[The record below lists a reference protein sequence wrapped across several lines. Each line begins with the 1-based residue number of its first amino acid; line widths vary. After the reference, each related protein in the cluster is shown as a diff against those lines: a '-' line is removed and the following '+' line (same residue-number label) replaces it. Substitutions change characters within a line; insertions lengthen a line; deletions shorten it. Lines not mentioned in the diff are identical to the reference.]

1 MFRLNITHKFLLY
14 LLLTSVF
21 PLLVVGVS
29 SYQIS
34 RDTIQDQVRNYTLE
48 LVSQQADYVDTIF
61 DGVESLIANISGVDD
76 IKNTLADDEAINSEY
91 TRLSTQARIGYI
103 LTGYANL
110 KGLVSIDIYSASGNT
125 HYHVGDTLNTESMD
139 IAARER
145 IFAAAARAGGLIV
158 WTGIEDNINVS
169 SKHQKVITAV
179 KELRTIDSDTLQER
193 PIAYLVI
200 NYDVDSLHAYF
211 GEVDLGDGTFFLM
224 VDPSHRA
231 VLHTDKSK
239 IGKPVAPEFVERLDK
254 ERDTF
259 IEFIEG
265 NDMFVSYSRTAR
277 QDWLLM
283 SFIPVSKLT
292 ARAVTIRDNT
302 ILIVAICFAFV
313 MATAYLFS
321 RGVVSPI
328 RRMTEVFK
336 RIQDG
341 SIDWN
346 TRLPKGPRDEIG
358 ELITWFN
365 TFLDS
370 LVAKNRTEVELMQAK
385 EAAEAANR
393 AKSQFLANMSHEIRT
408 PMNGVIGMTELAL
421 ATDLSDEQREY
432 LDIIQTSAI
441 MLLDLLG
448 DILDFSKVEAGKL
461 ELTPG
466 YFRLRDTLGEILK
479 TMSVRAQQ
487 KDLELDYLVAPEVP
501 DTLIG
506 DSRRFGQIVINLV
519 TNAIKF
525 TERGE
530 IAVRVAVE
538 SRTADTIVLRTSVS
552 DTGIGIPEH
561 KQAEIFEAFSQADAS
576 STRSHGGTGLGL
588 AISTRLAALMEGKV
602 WVESQAGQGSTFHV
616 TTRFGVASES
626 SRAAHPGEPASDH
639 GRHAGDSRAGDST
652 APHDKRLR
660 ILLVEDNPINQKV
673 VTLLLSKRGHR
684 VILSENGQEAVQLL
698 ARAPGSFDLVLM
710 DLQMP
715 GMDGFE
721 ATAAIRQQEQG
732 SRLPI
737 IALTAHAMK
746 GDRER
751 CLRAGMDGYLS
762 KPIRAEKLYQVLRDL
777 APPERS
783 TEPDS

>member
-1 MFRLNITHKFLLY
+1 MFRLNITRKFLLY

-34 RDTIQDQVRNYTLE
+34 RDTIQDQARNYTLE
-48 LVSQQADYVDTIF
+48 LIGHQADYVDTIF
-61 DGVESLIANISGVDD
+61 DGVESLISNISGVDD
-76 IKNTLADDEAINSEY
+76 IKNTLANDQAINSEY
-91 TRLSTQARIGYI
+91 TRLTTQAKIGYI

-110 KGLVSIDIYSASGNT
+110 KGLVSIDIHSVGGT
-125 HYHVGDTLNTESMD
+125 HYHVGDTLNTEVTNVEV
-139 IAARER
+139 RER
-145 IFAAAARAGGLIV
+145 IFAAAARSSGLIV
-158 WTGIEDNINVS
+158 WTGIEDNINAS
-169 SKHQKVITAV
+169 SKHRKVITAI
-179 KELRTIDSDTLQER
+179 KELRSIDSATLQER

-200 NYDVDSLHAYF
+200 NYDVDSLHEHF

-224 VDPSHRA
+224 VDADHRV

-239 IGKPVAPEFVERLDK
+239 IGKRIDPAFIQRLDK
-254 ERDTF
+254 DQDTL
-259 IEFIEG
+259 IESIEG
-265 NDMFVSYSRTAR
+265 RDMLVSYSRTSR
-277 QDWLLM
+277 KDWLLM

-292 ARAVTIRDNT
+292 ARAVTIRNNT

-313 MATAYLFS
+313 IATAYLFS

-341 SIDWN
+341 SINWK
-346 TRLPKGPRDEIG
+346 TRLAVGPRDEIG

-370 LVAKNRTEVELMQAK
+370 LVAKNRTEEELVQAK
-385 EAAEAANR
+385 EAAEAASR

-421 ATDLSDEQREY
+421 DTDLTDEQREY
-432 LDIIQTSAI
+432 LEIIQSSAI
-441 MLLDLLG
+441 SLLDLLG

-466 YFRLRDTLGEILK
+466 HFRLRDVLSEILK
-479 TMSVRAQQ
+479 TMSVHAHQ
-487 KDLELDYLVAPEVP
+487 KHLELSHAVAPEVP
-501 DTLIG
+501 DALIG
-506 DSRRFGQIVINLV
+506 DPRRFGQIVINLIA
-519 TNAIKF
+519 NAIKF
-525 TERGE
+525 TEQGE

-538 SRTADTIVLRTSVS
+538 SRTSDTILLRTSVS

-561 KQAEIFEAFSQADAS
+561 KQTEIFEAFSQADAS

-588 AISTRLAALMEGKV
+588 AISARLATLMEGKV
-602 WVESQAGQGSTFHV
+602 WVESQVGQGSTFHV
-616 TTRFGVASES
+616 TTRFGVATVS
-626 SRAAHPGEPASDH
+626 SRASHPDETAPDRAPG
-639 GRHAGDSRAGDST
+639 SRADD
-652 APHDKRLR
+652 PRNLR

-673 VTLLLSKRGHR
+673 VTLLLSKRGHS
-684 VILSENGQEAVQLL
+684 VVLAGNGQQAVQRL
-698 ARAPGSFDLVLM
+698 AEEPGSFDLVLM

-721 ATAAIRQQEQG
+721 ATAAIRQQEMG
-732 SRLPI
+732 GRVPI

-751 CLRAGMDGYLS
+751 CLRADMDGYIS
-762 KPIRAEKLYQVLRDL
+762 KPIRAEKLYQVIRDL
-777 APPERS
+777 TPPELPPG
-783 TEPDS
+783 PDS